1 MPQALAVDQGHRKD
15 RTGLDADVEQI
26 GAIAEPVLGDQQ
38 VAGTGYR
45 QDFGNAFD
53 DAVQNDVDQGL
64 HGDRYTGWLTSRAR
78 IQDRSGT
85 SPRPEEGRVGKEGYS
100 TCRSWG

>member
-1 MPQALAVDQGHRKD
+1 IPQALAVDQGHRKD

-45 QDFGNAFD
+45 QEFGNALD
-53 DAVQNDVDQGL
+53 DAEQNDVDQGL
-64 HGDRYTGWLTSRAR
+64 HGDRYNGWLKSRAR
-78 IQDRSGT
+78 IKEQTGPG
-85 SPRPEEGRVGKEGYS
+85 PRTEESREGKEG
-100 TCRSWG
+100 RR